1 VVEANHEFQLTFK
14 LNFHMNDIVEQQTAI
29 VPGRNPAAT
38 VLTHAKTVQ
47 EVMQS
52 VMKKDVH
59 YGAIPGAGDKP
70 TLLKSGAEVLCMTF
84 RIADKYEV
92 ADLSSAGAIRYR
104 VQCVGVH
111 QTTGEILGS
120 GLGEC
125 STDEE
130 KYRWRK
136 AVCDEEFDATAP
148 DMRRTKFGRKQGG
161 HYTVKQV
168 RTEPADLANTVLK
181 MACKRAKI
189 AMVLNVTAA
198 SDMFSQDLEDLD
210 AELVR
215 HLGED
220 EREAQLQIV
229 RDEWAGKAAAAESE
243 EALRAVMKEGVK
255 VFQSARD
262 TDGYRAFA
270 KAVQARGAE
279 LKKPEVAGA

>member
-1 VVEANHEFQLTFK
+1 MTTDVIEAPR
-14 LNFHMNDIVEQQTAI
+14 TAI
-29 VPGRNPAAT
+29 ATTTSANPAAL
-38 VLTHAKTVQ
+38 VLSHAKTVQ
-47 EVMQS
+47 EVMRS
-52 VMKKDVH
+52 VMKSNVH

-92 ADLSSAGAIRYR
+92 TDLSVVGSIRYR
-104 VQCVGVH
+104 VTCIGEH
-111 QTTGEILGS
+111 QQTGEVLGS

-136 AVCDEEFDATAP
+136 AVCKEEFEATEP
-148 DMRRTKFGRKQGG
+148 HMRRVKFGRKQGG
-161 HYTVKQV
+161 HYTVEQV

-215 HLGED
+215 HLADDDRQE
-220 EREAQLQIV
+220 QIQTV
-229 RDEWAGKAAAAESE
+229 RDEWTAKAEAATTEDD
-243 EALRAVMKEGVK
+243 LRKVMKEGVP
-255 VFQSARD
+255 VFQASRD
-262 TDGYRAFA
+262 RDGYALFA
-270 KAVQARGAE
+270 KAVQKRGAE
-279 LKKPEVAGA
+279 LKPKAPAQEAADA

>member
-1 VVEANHEFQLTFK
+1 MNAVVEVETASMVPAKSANP
-14 LNFHMNDIVEQQTAI
+14 TAE
-29 VPGRNPAAT
+29 VVA
-38 VLTHAKTVQ
+38 HAKTVQ
-47 EVMQS
+47 QVMHA
-52 VMKKDVH
+52 VMKPNVH

-84 RIADKYEV
+84 RIADRYEV
-92 ADLSSAGAIRYR
+92 TDLSRDGSIRYR
-104 VQCVGVH
+104 VNCVGEH
-111 QTTGEILGS
+111 QQSGVPLGS

-136 AVCDEEFDATAP
+136 AVCTEEFEATP
-148 DMRRTKFGRKQGG
+148 ETHRRLKFGRKQGG
-161 HYTVKQV
+161 HYTVQQV

-215 HLGED
+215 HLAED
-220 EREAQLQIV
+220 ERQSQVQIV
-229 RDEWAGKAAAAESE
+229 REEWIEKAKAAKDRDSLGAI
-243 EALRAVMKEGVK
+243 MKEGVK
-255 VFQSARD
+255 VFQTSRD
-262 TDGYRAFA
+262 KDGYAAFA
-270 KAVQARGAE
+270 AAVQTRGTE
-279 LKKPEVAGA
+279 LKGGSNA

>member
-1 VVEANHEFQLTFK
+1 
-14 LNFHMNDIVEQQTAI
+14 MNAIVEVDTASM
-29 VPGRNPAAT
+29 VPAKSANPTAEVVA
-38 VLTHAKTVQ
+38 HAKTVQ
-47 EVMQS
+47 QVMQS
-52 VMKKDVH
+52 VMKPNVH

-84 RIADKYEV
+84 RIADRYEV
-92 ADLSSAGAIRYR
+92 SDLSASGVIRYR
-104 VQCVGVH
+104 VNCIGEH
-111 QTTGEILGS
+111 QTTGAALGS

-136 AVCDEEFDATAP
+136 AVCKEEFDATP
-148 DMRRTKFGRKQGG
+148 ETHRRMKFGRKAGG
-161 HYTVKQV
+161 HYTVQQI

-215 HLGED
+215 HLAED
-220 EREAQLQIV
+220 ERQEQVQLL
-229 RDEWAGKAAAAESE
+229 RDEWRAKARAATTR
-243 EALRAVMKEGVK
+243 EALSAIMKEGVK
-255 VFQSARD
+255 VFQASRD
-262 TDGYRAFA
+262 KDGYASFA
-270 KAVQARGAE
+270 KAVQDRGAQLNKE
-279 LKKPEVAGA
+279 SNHE

>member
-1 VVEANHEFQLTFK
+1 MVPTVSRNAVAEVTQHA
-14 LNFHMNDIVEQQTAI
+14 ISVQQ
-29 VPGRNPAAT
+29 
-38 VLTHAKTVQ
+38 
-47 EVMQS
+47 VMQA

-70 TLLKSGAEVLCMTF
+70 TLLKAGAEVLCMTF
-84 RIADKYEV
+84 RIADSYEV
-92 ADLSSAGAIRYR
+92 ADLSSNGNIRYR
-104 VQCVGVH
+104 VTSIGTH
-111 QTTGEILGS
+111 QASGDTLGS

-136 AVCDEEFDATAP
+136 AVCDEEFEATPA
-148 DMRRTKFGRKQGG
+148 DMRRTKFGRKAGG

-215 HLGED
+215 HLADD
-220 EREAQLQIV
+220 EAAEHLQGV
-229 RDEWAGKAAAAESE
+229 RDAWCKKAEDAQAEE
-243 EALRAVMKEGVK
+243 ELRGIAKDGAK
-255 VFQSARD
+255 VFQAARD
-262 TDGYRAFA
+262 KDGYAAFA
-270 KAVQARGAE
+270 KAVQARGAT
-279 LKKPEVAGA
+279 LKATSAQKSEEAQDARD

>member
-1 VVEANHEFQLTFK
+1 MNAVVEVEAASMVPARSANP
-14 LNFHMNDIVEQQTAI
+14 TAE
-29 VPGRNPAAT
+29 VVA
-38 VLTHAKTVQ
+38 HAKTVQ
-47 EVMQS
+47 QVMQA
-52 VMKKDVH
+52 VMKPNVH

-84 RIADKYEV
+84 RIADRYDV
-92 ADLSSAGAIRYR
+92 SDLSRDGVIRYR
-104 VQCVGVH
+104 VSCIGEH
-111 QTTGEILGS
+111 QQTGMPLGS

-136 AVCDEEFDATAP
+136 AVCDEEFEATP
-148 DMRRTKFGRKQGG
+148 ETMRRLKFGRKGGGG

-215 HLGED
+215 HLAED
-220 EREAQLQIV
+220 ERQAQLQMM
-229 RDEWAGKAAAAESE
+229 RDEWCAKAAEAKDRES
-243 EALRAVMKEGVK
+243 LGKVMKEGVK
-255 VFQSARD
+255 VFQGSKD
-262 TDGYRAFA
+262 TDGYKVFA
-270 KAVQARGAE
+270 KAVQDRGAA
-279 LKKPEVAGA
+279 LKETNNG

>member
-1 VVEANHEFQLTFK
+1 MNAVIEMPKAQL
-14 LNFHMNDIVEQQTAI
+14 
-29 VPGRNPAAT
+29 VPQGSNNPAAV

-47 EVMQS
+47 EVMKS
-52 VMKKDVH
+52 VMKPNVH

-84 RIADKYEV
+84 RIADQYKV
-92 ADLSSAGAIRYR
+92 DDLSAQGVIRYR
-104 VQCVGVH
+104 VTCTAAH
-111 QTTGEILGS
+111 QTTGEVLGS

-136 AVCDEEFDATAP
+136 AICAEEFEATAP
-148 DMRRTKFGRKQGG
+148 DMRRVKFVRKYGNIDKVQ
-161 HYTVKQV
+161 QV

-215 HLGED
+215 HLADED
-220 EREAQLQIV
+220 QAGQQQAI
-229 RDEWAGKAAAAESE
+229 RDEWAAKAGEAADVAALEKVWNDGKVVFNKARDKEGFKQFATAVKDAKAKLETPKPQAPSPKPQE
-243 EALRAVMKEGVK
+243 EAK
-255 VFQSARD
+255 Q
-262 TDGYRAFA
+262 
-270 KAVQARGAE
+270 
-279 LKKPEVAGA
+279 

>member
-1 VVEANHEFQLTFK
+1 MNAVVEIPRN
-14 LNFHMNDIVEQQTAI
+14 AI
-29 VPGRNPAAT
+29 AQAASPASV

-47 EVMQS
+47 EVMKS
-52 VMKKDVH
+52 VMKQNVH

-92 ADLSSAGAIRYR
+92 TDLSAPGSIRYR
-104 VQCVGVH
+104 VTCIAEH

-136 AVCDEEFDATAP
+136 AVCKEEFEATAP

-161 HYTVKQV
+161 HYTVEQV

-215 HLGED
+215 HLAED
-220 EREAQLQIV
+220 DREAAMQTV
-229 RDEWAGKAAAAESE
+229 RDEWAAKAGAATTE
-243 EALRAVMKEGVK
+243 EALRKVMQEGVK
-255 VFQSARD
+255 VFQGARD
-262 TDGYRAFA
+262 KDGYAAFA
-270 KAVQARGAE
+270 KAIQARGAV
-279 LKKPEVAGA
+279 LKGASAQQEQTHA

>member
-1 VVEANHEFQLTFK
+1 
-14 LNFHMNDIVEQQTAI
+14 MNQVIELPKSAM
-29 VPGRNPAAT
+29 VPHGTNNPAAT

-47 EVMQS
+47 EVMKS
-52 VMKKDVH
+52 VMKPNVH
-59 YGAIPGAGDKP
+59 YGTIPGAGDKP

-92 ADLSSAGAIRYR
+92 ADLSTPGNIRYR
-104 VQCVGVH
+104 VSCVAVH
-111 QTTGEILGS
+111 QTTGEVLGT

-136 AVCDEEFDATAP
+136 AVCKEEFEATAP
-148 DMRRTKFGRKQGG
+148 DMRRVKYGRKAGG
-161 HYTVKQV
+161 HYTVEQV

-215 HLGED
+215 HLAED
-220 EREAQLQIV
+220 DRAAHMEEV
-229 RDEWAGKAAAAESE
+229 RAEWCQKADAAPTT
-243 EALRAVMKEGVK
+243 EALHAVMKEGVK
-255 VFQSARD
+255 VFQVARD
-262 TDGYRAFA
+262 RDGYAQFS
-270 KAVQARGAE
+270 KAVQTRGAA
-279 LKKPEVAGA
+279 LKGGIPKDAPEPSEVAHA

>member
-1 VVEANHEFQLTFK
+1 
-14 LNFHMNDIVEQQTAI
+14 MNALVQQESRAIASTAAS
-29 VPGRNPAAT
+29 PASV

-47 EVMQS
+47 EVMKS
-52 VMKKDVH
+52 VMKPNVH
-59 YGAIPGAGDKP
+59 YGTIPGAGDKP

-84 RIADKYEV
+84 RIADKYV
-92 ADLSSAGAIRYR
+92 VTDLSSPGSIRYR
-104 VQCVGVH
+104 VTCIAEH
-111 QTTGEILGS
+111 QTTGEVLGS

-136 AVCDEEFDATAP
+136 AVCKEEFDATAP
-148 DMRRTKFGRKQGG
+148 DMRRVKFGRKQGG
-161 HYTVKQV
+161 HYTVEQV

-215 HLGED
+215 HLAED
-220 EREAQLQIV
+220 EREAQMQVV
-229 RDEWAGKAAAAESE
+229 RDDWVAKANAATTE
-243 EALRAVMKEGVK
+243 EALRKVMQEGVK

-262 TDGYRAFA
+262 RDGYAAFA
-270 KAVQARGAE
+270 KAVQARGAV
-279 LKKPEVAGA
+279 LKGQATEGAAL

>member
-1 VVEANHEFQLTFK
+1 MNAVVEVDTASMVPARSANP
-14 LNFHMNDIVEQQTAI
+14 TAE
-29 VPGRNPAAT
+29 VVA
-38 VLTHAKTVQ
+38 HAKTVQ
-47 EVMQS
+47 QVMQA
-52 VMKKDVH
+52 VMKPNVH

-84 RIADKYEV
+84 RIADRYEV
-92 ADLSSAGAIRYR
+92 TDLSVSGVIRYR
-104 VQCVGVH
+104 VNCVGEH
-111 QTTGEILGS
+111 QQTGTPLGS

-136 AVCDEEFDATAP
+136 AVCDEEFDSTP
-148 DMRRTKFGRKQGG
+148 ETMRRLKFGRKGGGG

-215 HLGED
+215 HLAED
-220 EREAQLQIV
+220 ERQGQLQLI
-229 RDEWAGKAAAAESE
+229 RDEWAEKVNEAADR
-243 EALRAVMKEGVK
+243 EALGKVMKDGVK
-255 VFQSARD
+255 VFQSTKDRE
-262 TDGYRAFA
+262 GYSAFA
-270 KAVQARGAE
+270 KAVQARGAQLSKE
-279 LKKPEVAGA
+279 ATNA